1 MTLLAEKPE
10 TQNTCVCGKF
20 MPEGQMFCF
29 NCWLELPAT
38 IAYKLL
44 DSDPGRRSLARLD
57 AEADIRHRS
66 ERNGLRHVGPHPA
79 VPQGRAPIDRKTAST
94 GER

>member
-1 MTLLAEKPE
+1 MTLLTEKPE

-44 DSDPGRRSLARLD
+44 DSDPGRRALAKVD

-66 ERNGLRHVGPHPA
+66 GRDKPRHASSLSAPA
-79 VPQGRAPIDRKTAST
+79 PAIDHKTAST